1 MRRATTLLE
10 VSRIASGRLE
20 LHPTP
25 VDLSTLT
32 AETIERYRPLATMA
46 RTSIT
51 LEAPAS
57 VIGMWDR
64 GSLEQILENLIS
76 NAFKYADQKPI
87 EVLILCEDDMVR
99 LAVREP
105 IPKLC
110 RQIS

>member
-1 MRRATTLLE
+1 
-10 VSRIASGRLE
+10 
-20 LHPTP
+20 
-25 VDLSTLT
+25 
-32 AETIERYRPLATMA
+32 MA

-51 LEAPAS
+51 LEAPVS

-99 LAVREP
+99 LAVRDQGIGMTNPEAVFA
-105 IPKLC
+105 KFLKAN
-110 RQIS
+110 SV